1 MQYLPRIRPSDED
14 NVIAALEHPDRVCCI
29 ELAATDAQ
37 LAKMSAVIQQP
48 FPVLTHL
55 AITSK
60 SETGLVLPSGFL
72 GGFAP
77 CLQELDLAGTGLPSL
92 PTLLSSANNLV
103 RLSLHVIPRAGYIS
117 SDVMAASLATLPR
130 LALLD
135 IAFSSYSDQIPLRP
149 TGIIPSVLPSLQVLF
164 FTGDSKYLEDF
175 LARICTPQLDT
186 IEIYYWNQSAEFV
199 VPQLASFIDRS
210 DSLKKTLSGHCQIT
224 VDDDNV
230 IDLDIGPSPE
240 TPTWSE
246 CGISIS
252 VLCEGL
258 DEQISHL
265 ANILGSISP
274 ILSDVVHLTLKSIDF
289 LSESRHRSEADHLD
303 DLAWRLLRQ
312 FSSVQTLFVSDN
324 TAVLVYEALEYVN
337 QEMITDAFPALELFF
352 LGKEDEGEENKDEGA
367 VEELDRYRSS
377 IHKFLNHRRDYGHP
391 VTFVETKAEFEE
403 RLRS

>member
-1 MQYLPRIRPSDED
+1 MTKMATNHICVPVPSQPPTSLQGGNSCQEVSGYGIWPVIPIPMKYGAGIGPNDED
-14 NVIAALEHPDRVCCI
+14 NVLAALEHPNRVSRL
-29 ELAATDAQ
+29 ELSVTGAQ
-37 LAKMSAVIQQP
+37 LEKMSAVIQQP
-48 FPVLTHL
+48 FPVLTHISIL
-55 AITSK
+55 SMC
-60 SETGLVLPSGFL
+60 ENGLVLPSGFL

-77 CLQELDLAGTGLPSL
+77 CLQELDLAGIGFPSL

-274 ILSDVVHLTLKSIDF
+274 ILSDVVDRKS
-289 LSESRHRSEADHLD
+289 
-303 DLAWRLLRQ
+303 
-312 FSSVQTLFVSDN
+312 VV
-324 TAVLVYEALEYVN
+324 
-337 QEMITDAFPALELFF
+337 
-352 LGKEDEGEENKDEGA
+352 
-367 VEELDRYRSS
+367 
-377 IHKFLNHRRDYGHP
+377 
-391 VTFVETKAEFEE
+391 
-403 RLRS
+403 